1 MEIYNESVYDLFA
14 EEAERTR
21 DLAIR
26 GKNIDYLELA
36 EILAEIHYRKPL
48 YMAAIF
54 LIFKTI
60 SNQ

>member
-26 GKNIDYLELA
+26 GKNIDYRELA
-36 EILAEIHYRKPL
+36 KMLGEIYYRNPL

-60 SNQ
+60 L